1 MGLRRGSG
9 AYLED
14 LFLQLTELQGSVAIL
29 AVFGVLLLCG
39 LGVPIPEDI
48 PLIAAGYLIHLHETT
63 WVTAL
68 AVGLLGVLI
77 GDSIIFWMGK
87 KIGRKLLRSRLVMF
101 FTTAKRINKIR
112 AYYRR
117 YGQKIIF
124 AGRFMPG
131 LRAPIF
137 FVAGS
142 SGVRYSTFVIIDS
155 MAALV
160 SVPIW
165 LFLGSR
171 FGDTIDSLLLKI
183 ERGKEIS
190 FVVLGALAVAYVV
203 YLVWKARA
211 SKRRLAEVS
220 PTDDESLRT
229 SRPPY

>member
-1 MGLRRGSG
+1 M
-9 AYLED
+9 ED
-14 LFLQLTELQGSVAIL
+14 LFLQLTELQGSLAIL

-48 PLIAAGYLIHLHETT
+48 PLIAAGYLIHIHETT
-63 WVTAL
+63 WATAL
-68 AVGLLGVLI
+68 FVGLLGVLI
-77 GDSIIFWMGK
+77 GDSVIFYMGK
-87 KIGRKLLRSRLVMF
+87 KIGRRLLRSRLVMF

-142 SGVRYSTFVIIDS
+142 SGVKYRKFVAFDAL
-155 MAALV
+155 AAMV

-171 FGDTIDSLLLKI
+171 FGDTIDSLLEKI
-183 ERGKEIS
+183 QKGKEIT
-190 FVVLGALAVAYVV
+190 FVVLGALAVVYVV
-203 YLVWKARA
+203 YLVWKARV
-211 SKRRLAEVS
+211 SKKQIEAA
-220 PTDDESLRT
+220 PADDEASQK
-229 SRPPY
+229 